1 MFDSPTD
8 RIIWDVGHQAYVHK
22 LITGRR
28 DTFDSLRTLGG
39 VSGYP
44 SRAES
49 PHDHVENSHA
59 STALSYALGLAIAAE
74 DQGEERWTVAVIG
87 DGALTGGMAYEALS
101 HIAVRRPR
109 RLLIVLNDNGM
120 SYQATVGG
128 VAASL
133 AGVRLDRRYEWV
145 KRTIGRVLR
154 SVPLVGE
161 TADEL
166 ARRLKESLKQ
176 LIEPSTVF
184 DAMGIKYAGTVDG
197 HDLASLEETLV
208 RAKALDEPVVIRV
221 QTEKGRG
228 YPPAIADEVDRLHA
242 VGAFDVGTGRPLKEE
257 RKLTDVAGA
266 ALLEA
271 ARRRPDVVAISA
283 AMVSSTGLQDME
295 TEMPERVIDTGIC
308 EQHSVTLAAGLAMGG
323 LRPVVAIYS
332 TFLQRALDQIV
343 SDVALHDLPVTFLVD
358 RSGVTGPD
366 GPSHHGVFDLT
377 FLRMVPNMVVGAP
390 ADADE
395 LCSMIET
402 ALDHPG
408 PIAIRFPK
416 AAGSAIPSLP
426 APALP
431 VGRWDEVRPGTRCP
445 RIGGWPDGG
454 TGAQGGH
461 RAGGPRS
468 LLSGDKRPLG
478 QAARSPS
485 RRVGGRAR
493 TGAHHRG
500 QRGQRRFRRRRARG
514 AIGARHGREGEGG
527 SGSAMS
533 FLPPA
538 PPTRFSAPPG
548 SMSRASATDPRA
560 DPVRLTTGWSAL
572 IVVYQ
577 IDTSVRWVGTYA
589 YTGYTGSAPVWPG
602 GTHRE
607 CVLSGP
613 RGPQPAEQRSLNLPD
628 SIVPRRHHPAPP
640 VMFAVRRTTEEG
652 AR

>member
-1 MFDSPTD
+1 MTPLLDRVDNPSDLRDLTSEQLVDLAAEIRVRLIETLARTGGHLSPNLGVVELTLALHRVFDSPND

-28 DTFDSLRTLGG
+28 DTFDSLRTFGG

-74 DQGEERWTVAVIG
+74 DRGEERWTVAVIG

-109 RLLIVLNDNGM
+109 RFVILLNDNGM

-128 VAASL
+128 VAATLS
-133 AGVRLDRRYEWV
+133 GVRLDRRYEWV

-154 SVPLVGE
+154 SMPLVGD

-176 LIEPSTVF
+176 LVEPSTVF

-197 HDLASLEETLV
+197 HDLERLEETLV
-208 RAKALDEPVVIRV
+208 RAKGLDEPVVIRV

-228 YPPAIADEVDRLHA
+228 YPPAIADEVDRLHS

-266 ALLEA
+266 ALLDA

-283 AMVSSTGLQDME
+283 AMVSSTGLHDME

-332 TFLQRALDQIV
+332 TFLQRALDQII

-402 ALDHPG
+402 AIDHPG

-416 AAGSAIPSLP
+416 AAGSALPSLP

-431 VGRWDEVRPGTRCP
+431 VGRWDEVRPGT
-445 RIGGWPDGG
+445 DVLVL
-454 TGAQGGH
+454 A
-461 RAGGPRS
+461 
-468 LLSGDKRPLG
+468 
-478 QAARSPS
+478 
-485 RRVGGRAR
+485 VGRMVEPALK
-493 TGAHHRG
+493 A
-500 QRGQRRFRRRRARG
+500 
-514 AIGARHGREGEGG
+514 AIGLEGNGISCRVVNARWVKPLDARLIDWAGDHELVLTIEDNVVSGG
-527 SGSAMS
+527 FGAAVLEALSTPGMAGKVRMLGIGDGFLPAGSADEVLRTAGLDVEGIS
-533 FLPPA
+533 
-538 PPTRFSAPPG
+538 TRILE
-548 SMSRASATDPRA
+548 
-560 DPVRLTTGWSAL
+560 LT
-572 IVVYQ
+572 
-577 IDTSVRWVGTYA
+577 R
-589 YTGYTGSAPVWPG
+589 
-602 GTHRE
+602 
-607 CVLSGP
+607 
-613 RGPQPAEQRSLNLPD
+613 NL
-628 SIVPRRHHPAPP
+628 
-640 VMFAVRRTTEEG
+640 
-652 AR
+652 